1 MSKTTDYRQTFA
13 DNLHTSS
20 IRRANFARP
29 LCQPGGLLSLML
41 FVVLTVGC
49 AQEKGEEQVA
59 QGDQGSAPPVEVV
72 EQTPPQVAPPQ
83 VAPNPSPAPT
93 EFRPTFVNPEEVPP
107 PQMQQPV
114 PEQQFGFSDQS
125 TARMPAQAQQL
136 PQYAPRS
143 MAPQA
148 AESSPSLQ
156 RSVAPRMS
164 QYSQPQS
171 VPQNTQP
178 QGMQPQAMQP
188 QAMQSQA
195 MPAQPMQTEAMQPR
209 MMQAPPQVAPQTSPP
224 MQSMA
229 NDPPSWN
236 MEAEAQ
242 SNAPNNDPF
251 DVVEVFYGTDR
262 APMLWP
268 GGVLPH
274 KFHALLPAAL
284 CVLLGLVVGLVLT
297 RFKQYIIAGL
307 TVVVALTGS
316 VVVGQEG
323 WVQYHK
329 YDRFLSNDSV
339 VYGKEQGELQLGTCK
354 VSIPKSHQA
363 GKLESPSVISWE
375 FEEKPED
382 HVMLMEVKSKE
393 EQAFF
398 DMLKT
403 RVAMSPN
410 QDLLIF
416 VHGYNVTFEDAARR
430 TAQIAHDLDFKGAPV
445 FFSWPSQGELLGY
458 VVDRGN
464 SFWTAS
470 HLKEFLLKVHQHSG
484 AQSVHLIAHSM
495 GNRAFGAAVESLAQD
510 LGQNQ
515 KMFNEVILAA
525 PDVDAKIFQEEI
537 APRLTGLAN
546 HVTLYASQ
554 NDLAL
559 KASRAV
565 NGYPRAGDVGA
576 NILILNGID
585 TIDVTQIDTSLM
597 GHAYY
602 GDNTTVISDIYALL
616 KNAHRPTQREWLR
629 DISSPGGMY
638 WYFDPQYN
646 NSVTRAPS
654 TPPLR

>member
-1 MSKTTDYRQTFA
+1 MSNNAKQAKY
-13 DNLHTSS
+13 SPS
-20 IRRANFARP
+20 ILRYMEAVS
-29 LCQPGGLLSLML
+29 LSLFL
-41 FVVLTVGC
+41 LAIVLGC
-49 AQEKGEEQVA
+49 AQDKGEQEVA
-59 QGDQGSAPPVEVV
+59 SGGPDDAPYVEPSGPTV
-72 EQTPPQVAPPQ
+72 VAPVQ
-83 VAPNPSPAPT
+83 DPAP
-93 EFRPTFVNPEEVPP
+93 
-107 PQMQQPV
+107 MHQQPAFAPEMVEPHLV
-114 PEQQFGFSDQS
+114 PQGGAPKAEPDVRFGYSEPSGAAPQ
-125 TARMPAQAQQL
+125 

-143 MAPQA
+143 LSPQA
-148 AESSPSLQ
+148 SDSSPNLQ
-156 RSVAPRMS
+156 RSTAPRMS
-164 QYSQPQS
+164 PYSQPQAM
-171 VPQNTQP
+171 PLEMQ
-178 QGMQPQAMQP
+178 QPQAMQAP
-188 QAMQSQA
+188 
-195 MPAQPMQTEAMQPR
+195 PLQPR
-209 MMQAPPQVAPQTSPP
+209 MMQAPAEMQPMAAEPEPVP
-224 MQSMA
+224 MQ
-229 NDPPSWN
+229 
-236 MEAEAQ
+236 AEAP
-242 SNAPNNDPF
+242 SDDPF

-274 KFHALLPAAL
+274 KFHALLPAITCMILGIAVAL
-284 CVLLGLVVGLVLT
+284 LLT
-297 RFKQYIIAGL
+297 KFKQYIVAGL
-307 TVVVALTGS
+307 TVVVAVTGA

-329 YDRFLSNDSV
+329 FDRFLSNDSV
-339 VYGKEQGELQLGTCK
+339 VYGKEQGDLELGTCK

-363 GKLESPSVISWE
+363 GQLESPSVVHWE

-393 EQAFF
+393 EQEFF
-398 DMLKT
+398 NMLKL
-403 RVAMSPN
+403 RVEESPN
-410 QDLLIF
+410 HDLLIF
-416 VHGYNVTFEDAARR
+416 IHGFNVTFEDAARR
-430 TAQIAHDLDFKGAPV
+430 TAQIAHDLDFRGAPV

-458 VVDRGN
+458 VTDRGN

-510 LGQNQ
+510 LQLNQ
-515 KMFNEVILAA
+515 KIFNEVILAA
-525 PDVDAKIFQEEI
+525 PDVDARVFQEKI
-537 APRLTGLAN
+537 APNLAGLSQ

-559 KASRAV
+559 IASRAV

-602 GDNTTVISDIYALL
+602 GDNTTVISDIYALMQ
-616 KNAHRPTQREWLR
+616 NARMPTQRQWLR

-646 NSVTRAPS
+646 NSVTRTPS
-654 TPPLR
+654 SPPLR